1 MKISQFFEQDHQRV
15 ESVINGFRHS
25 LEVGVPDK
33 AFFDQLIQGLHRH
46 IYWEED
52 LLFPLVKPLA
62 DGEVIDEF
70 CTDHALIWKNLG
82 ELEAGLSQGTPGGKL
97 ELTLNEMVEV
107 LEAHNIDE
115 ERTIYAQADQLCDGL
130 AADEFLGK
138 VQGADA
144 PSGWHCVVSW
154 Y

>member
-1 MKISQFFEQDHQRV
+1 MKISEFFEQDHQRV
-15 ESVINGFRHS
+15 DGVLNGFRRS
-25 LEVGVPDK
+25 LEERQPDK
-33 AFFDQLIQGLHRH
+33 GYLGQLVEGLHRH

-62 DGEVIDEF
+62 DSEIVDEF

-82 ELEAGLSQGTPGGKL
+82 ELEAGLAQGTSAGLL

-130 AADEFLGK
+130 AADEFLSK

-144 PSGWHCVVSW
+144 PVDWHCLVRW
-154 Y
+154 D